1 MRKGEEEM
9 DSEISDKYA
18 GRVSEEKE
26 KSIQRKRRGGRI
38 SSSK

>member
-26 KSIQRKRRGGRI
+26 TSIKRKRRGGRV
-38 SSSK
+38 SLSK